1 MQFGIAQRK
10 EIIRLVHNGST
21 MSLQASSVPVSWN
34 SLAMHVTCGGPRYS
48 KIGGCDVENSVTLT
62 SGQRLK
68 GIYPRP
74 CDLHKCYHVAGS
86 FQETIF
92 CNPILVVGTPSPSV
106 YLNRGRPGNDASS
119 SSHKL
124 LVNKIKGLVLF
135 FFPTDLGQRH
145 QGDPHV
151 DTGRGW
157 DQRVSCISHKSR
169 KQFRKFLDDYWSA
182 MGRSCGSC
190 GSSSQVGSKIW

>member
-1 MQFGIAQRK
+1 MFHATVLFVGG
-10 EIIRLVHNGST
+10 RLLWKR
-21 MSLQASSVPVSWN
+21 LQILLLCLLHVGGLGTARWVAVMWKN
-34 SLAMHVTCGGPRYS
+34 SLS
-48 KIGGCDVENSVTLT
+48 LT
-62 SGQRLK
+62 GGQRAK